1 MRRFCGFLFA
11 LSGLIITPAMASEGI
26 RLGAGFDYIPIA
38 KLEYESNLQAKT
50 EIFDNIIWQGR
61 ASYDFGNGL
70 KSGILFDYLAKSY
83 SPGPFRKSDL
93 TLWGIGL
100 IGDYGYELTDTGH
113 ALLVGGA
120 ELGYAHL
127 TDNSGGSSGKAGS
140 FWIAGIAGLRF
151 LIFRKIWLESD
162 YRLTFQEFG
171 PLGTLE
177 KKYLLSG
184 SGLRLFLEY
193 PI

>member
-1 MRRFCGFLFA
+1 MRRFCGIFLALFVLA
-11 LSGLIITPAMASEGI
+11 LSPTRASEGI
-26 RLGAGFDYIPIA
+26 RLGAGFDYIPVA
-38 KLEYESNLQAKT
+38 NLKYESNSQAKT

-70 KSGILFDYLAKSY
+70 KSGILFDYLSKSY

-100 IGDYGYELTDTGH
+100 TGDYGYELTDTGH
-113 ALLVGGA
+113 ALLVVGS

-127 TDNSGGSSGKAGS
+127 TDESGGSSGKAGS

-162 YRLTFQEFG
+162 YRLAFQEFG